1 MLMHVL
7 DPGRRMGTAL
17 GMAGEVPRSG
27 FVELR
32 QTKEHRAVGH
42 GNLIAYLSDVWK
54 HRRPDLVVYEAP
66 LSVAAWFQLNLTR
79 KKQGLAPTSSD
90 PVESGLQ
97 LESVITGMCIRYGI
111 RFEPV
116 RRQSVLKFVT
126 GKASHGSR
134 EAGKKATIEA
144 CIRMK
149 LVEPGCK
156 DDDRCDAVANFV
168 FASSEFARKRVGDF
182 HLFA

>member
-32 QTKEHRAVGH
+32 QPKEHRAIGH
-42 GNLIAYLSDVWK
+42 GNLIAYLSDVWRL
-54 HRRPDLVVYEAP
+54 RRPDLVVYEAP
-66 LSVAAWFQLNLTR
+66 LSVPAWFATNQ
-79 KKQGLAPTSSD
+79 KKPFPTNAD
-90 PVESGLQ
+90 GVESGLQ
-97 LESVITGMCIRYGI
+97 LEALITGMCIRYGI
-111 RFEPV
+111 RFESV
-116 RRQSVLKFVT
+116 RRQTVLKFIT
-126 GKASHGSR
+126 GTPKHGSR

-156 DDDRCDAVANFV
+156 DDDRCDAVANFAY
-168 FASSEFARKRVGDF
+168 ASAQFARQPIGNF
-182 HLFA
+182 QLFA

>member
-32 QTKEHRAVGH
+32 QSKEHRAVGL
-42 GNLIAYLSDVWK
+42 GNAIAYLSDVWK
-54 HRRPDLVVYEAP
+54 HRRPDLVVWEEP
-66 LSVAAWFQLNLTR
+66 LGAAWWAQMGMKTGRVHNPDSLE
-79 KKQGLAPTSSD
+79 GAH
-90 PVESGLQ
+90 EISGVLQ
-97 LESVITGMCIRYGI
+97 AMCNRYGI
-111 RFEPV
+111 RFETV
-116 RRQSVLKFVT
+116 RRQTVLKHLT
-126 GKASHGSR
+126 GTSRHGSR
-134 EAGKKATIEA
+134 EAGKKAVIDA

-182 HLFA
+182 QLFA

>member
-32 QTKEHRAVGH
+32 QPKEHRAVGH
-42 GNLIAYLSDVWK
+42 SNLIAYLSDVWK

-66 LSVAAWFQLNLTR
+66 WSVPAWFQTNRT
-79 KKQGLAPTSSD
+79 KPFPTNAD
-90 PVESGLQ
+90 GVESGLQ
-97 LESVITGMCIRYGI
+97 LEAVITGMCIRYGI

-116 RRQSVLKFVT
+116 RRQTVLKFVT
-126 GKASHGSR
+126 GSSKHGSR
-134 EAGKKATIEA
+134 EAGKKAVIEA

-168 FASSEFARKRVGDF
+168 FASSEFGRKRVGDF
-182 HLFA
+182 QLFA

>member
-1 MLMHVL
+1 VASWSSAS
-7 DPGRRMGTAL
+7 RRSTGPSA
-17 GMAGEVPRSG
+17 
-27 FVELR
+27 
-32 QTKEHRAVGH
+32 
-42 GNLIAYLSDVWK
+42 K

-66 LSVAAWFQLNLTR
+66 LSVPAWFQLNLTR
-79 KKQGLAPTSSD
+79 ARQKLPPTSAD

-97 LESVITGMCIRYGI
+97 LEAIITGMCIRYGI

-116 RRQSVLKFVT
+116 RRQSVLKIVT
-126 GKASHGSR
+126 GKASHGGR

-168 FASSEFARKRVGDF
+168 YASHEFARKRVGDF
-182 HLFA
+182 QLFS